1 LFCEDAG
8 VAITLMDF
16 VGEMLHDHGLD
27 GTETLTLAE
36 AGMDSLSLVELLDRL
51 EPFGDGA
58 EPEPSYALADGGVLQ
73 RLSIAELV
81 AIAEAIDQTGDVRKV
96 LEPYV
101 AVHGDE
107 ARQAV
112 EAMMR
117 RDSQLDAEERYE
129 PAAELGPTVL
139 MTGATGFVGPFLLA
153 SLIGRSDW
161 TIYCLTRAIDA
172 ATAQGR
178 LESSLR
184 TAGLL
189 SPTIEEA
196 LSSRVIALPGDLSQ
210 ANCGLAPEV
219 WERLATE
226 VSTVVHNGASVDY
239 VRTYEALRPHNV
251 DGTKEMLRFCRTG
264 RPKNLQYISSTI
276 IFGWTA
282 LRRLYEDDSNTE
294 MVNLDFGYAQTKW
307 VAEQLVRQARD
318 RGLTSTIFRPSF
330 LTASTE
336 GFGDPTDIVARL
348 LSFMIRHG
356 IAPTAGNQVSF
367 LPVDVA
373 MDTVAAIMTQGNAH
387 GETLHVT
394 VDDYYNIGHVMSEIA
409 DRYGYP
415 MSLIDTEAFVGA
427 LRRRCGQADPMYPLL
442 EFVVR
447 SYKKLLKMEQ
457 KRYDNSTYRNVRA
470 GALPDYREPLLGQT
484 AQSLVEFLVTQKL
497 VDPPMVASS
506 VG

>member
-1 LFCEDAG
+1 
-8 VAITLMDF
+8 
-16 VGEMLHDHGLD
+16 
-27 GTETLTLAE
+27 
-36 AGMDSLSLVELLDRL
+36 
-51 EPFGDGA
+51 
-58 EPEPSYALADGGVLQ
+58 
-73 RLSIAELV
+73 
-81 AIAEAIDQTGDVRKV
+81 
-96 LEPYV
+96 
-101 AVHGDE
+101 
-107 ARQAV
+107 
-112 EAMMR
+112 
-117 RDSQLDAEERYE
+117 
-129 PAAELGPTVL
+129 
-139 MTGATGFVGPFLLA
+139 
-153 SLIGRSDW
+153 
-161 TIYCLTRAIDA
+161 
-172 ATAQGR
+172 
-178 LESSLR
+178 
-184 TAGLL
+184 
-189 SPTIEEA
+189 
-196 LSSRVIALPGDLSQ
+196 
-210 ANCGLAPEV
+210 
-219 WERLATE
+219 
-226 VSTVVHNGASVDY
+226 
-239 VRTYEALRPHNV
+239 
-251 DGTKEMLRFCRTG
+251 
-264 RPKNLQYISSTI
+264 
-276 IFGWTA
+276 
-282 LRRLYEDDSNTE
+282 

-470 GALPDYREPLLGQT
+470 DALPDYREPLLGQT